1 MVSWLRGMAVD
12 TSALRYS
19 RDYRLLVLGGF
30 VSGLG
35 TQVTLVALPY
45 QVYVLTRSSLMVGL
59 IGLAELIPLV
69 FVSLVGGTLAD
80 RLDRR
85 RLLLASQVAMLSTS
99 AALALGA
106 VHGSPPVAVL
116 FLLAGVAAGGSAI
129 DRPSRAAILPNL
141 VDHARLRSAIS
152 FNYGLWQ
159 LTGVVGPALGG
170 AIIALFGLG
179 WAYGIDVAT
188 FIAMLIS
195 VWMIHPQRPPAPEGH
210 EPFFRSLV
218 GGLRFAWSRG
228 ELMGSFVIDI
238 LAMTFGMPRALV
250 PALSLTVY
258 HAGAAGVG
266 LLYAAVSAGAVV
278 AAFTTG
284 WLGTARRLGRIVV
297 FAVLVW
303 GFGIVVLGL
312 TSSLWVAITALTIA
326 GAADSVSA
334 VCRSTILQTATPD
347 SMRGR
352 MSSIFMLVV
361 AGGPR
366 VGDVESGVVAAAAGT
381 QASVVSGGLLCML
394 GVAPI
399 VLAFP
404 AFWRYEE
411 HPVGS
416 EPEGPDPVDQVTPTA
431 AS

>member
-1 MVSWLRGMAVD
+1 MAVD

-69 FVSLVGGTLAD
+69 CVSLVGGTLAD

-99 AALALGA
+99 AALVVGA

-116 FLLAGVAAGGSAI
+116 FLLAGIAAGGSAI

-141 VDHARLRSAIS
+141 VDHTRLRSAIS

-170 AIIALFGLG
+170 AIIAVFGLG
-179 WAYGIDVAT
+179 WAYGIDVIT
-188 FIAMLIS
+188 FIAMLIA
-195 VWMIHPQRPPAPEGH
+195 VWMIHAAAAARAGEARAVLPLAGRRAA
-210 EPFFRSLV
+210 
-218 GGLRFAWSRG
+218 LRLEQG

-238 LAMTFGMPRALV
+238 LAMTFGMPRALF

-312 TSSLWVAITALTIA
+312 TASLWVAVAALTIA

>member
-1 MVSWLRGMAVD
+1 M
-12 TSALRYS
+12 
-19 RDYRLLVLGGF
+19 
-30 VSGLG
+30 
-35 TQVTLVALPY
+35 
-45 QVYVLTRSSLMVGL
+45 
-59 IGLAELIPLV
+59 
-69 FVSLVGGTLAD
+69 
-80 RLDRR
+80 
-85 RLLLASQVAMLSTS
+85 
-99 AALALGA
+99 
-106 VHGSPPVAVL
+106 
-116 FLLAGVAAGGSAI
+116 
-129 DRPSRAAILPNL
+129 
-141 VDHARLRSAIS
+141 
-152 FNYGLWQ
+152 
-159 LTGVVGPALGG
+159 
-170 AIIALFGLG
+170 FGLG

-218 GGLRFAWSRG
+218 GGLRFAWSKG

-238 LAMTFGMPRALV
+238 LAMTFGMPRALF

-312 TSSLWVAITALTIA
+312 TSSLWVAIAALTIA

-416 EPEGPDPVDQVTPTA
+416 EPHGPDPVDQATPSA

>member
-1 MVSWLRGMAVD
+1 
-12 TSALRYS
+12 
-19 RDYRLLVLGGF
+19 
-30 VSGLG
+30 
-35 TQVTLVALPY
+35 
-45 QVYVLTRSSLMVGL
+45 
-59 IGLAELIPLV
+59 
-69 FVSLVGGTLAD
+69 
-80 RLDRR
+80 
-85 RLLLASQVAMLSTS
+85 
-99 AALALGA
+99 
-106 VHGSPPVAVL
+106 
-116 FLLAGVAAGGSAI
+116 
-129 DRPSRAAILPNL
+129 
-141 VDHARLRSAIS
+141 
-152 FNYGLWQ
+152 
-159 LTGVVGPALGG
+159 
-170 AIIALFGLG
+170 
-179 WAYGIDVAT
+179 
-188 FIAMLIS
+188 
-195 VWMIHPQRPPAPEGH
+195 
-210 EPFFRSLV
+210 
-218 GGLRFAWSRG
+218 
-228 ELMGSFVIDI
+228 MGSFVIDI
-238 LAMTFGMPRALV
+238 LAMTFGMPRALF

-297 FAVLVW
+297 YAVLVW
-303 GFGIVVLGL
+303 GLGIVVLGL
-312 TSSLWVAITALTIA
+312 TSSLCVAMAALAIA

-366 VGDVESGVVAAAAGT
+366 VGDVESGVVAAAFGT

-416 EPEGPDPVDQVTPTA
+416 EPEGPDPVDPVSRPRPA
-431 AS
+431 E